1 MNKETFDLAKT
12 LLNDIDNISNV
23 LRKYEN
29 DNYYIKVISSGF
41 VYLNYSERFQE
52 ELIEWLKIKK
62 EEYQKEFYELN
73 STNSQNE
80 VGDFMNS
87 GGVSMVP
94 YEKKIERIL
103 TNRIHAVG
111 TEQAVQDV
119 KNWLVCEWQCDMIED
134 MTELN
139 RLKKQVEHIAYRMI
153 KEA

>member
-1 MNKETFDLAKT
+1 MKN
-12 LLNDIDNISNV
+12 
-23 LRKYEN
+23 
-29 DNYYIKVISSGF
+29 
-41 VYLNYSERFQE
+41 
-52 ELIEWLKIKK
+52 
-62 EEYQKEFYELN
+62 
-73 STNSQNE
+73 
-80 VGDFMNS
+80 
-87 GGVSMVP
+87 VP

-139 RLKKQVEHIAYRMI
+139 RLLKQVEHIAYKMI